1 MKLPVKYA
9 IKLTTWMS
17 VSYKRPQ
24 RRKSLFVFLEKTKNV
39 HDNVDYNKRIGET
52 DYEV

>member
-9 IKLTTWMS
+9 IRLTTWLS

-24 RRKSLFVFLEKTKNV
+24 RRKSLFVFIEKTKNV
-39 HDNVDYNKRIGET
+39 HDSVGYNNR
-52 DYEV
+52 